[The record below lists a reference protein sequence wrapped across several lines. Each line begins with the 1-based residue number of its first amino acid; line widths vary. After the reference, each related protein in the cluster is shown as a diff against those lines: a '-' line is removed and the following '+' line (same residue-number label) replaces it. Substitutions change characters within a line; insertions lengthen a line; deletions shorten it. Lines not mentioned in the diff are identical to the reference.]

1 MPKLSLYRPNK
12 QNDYRFFDRT
22 ISEELRV
29 GGTDLYIH
37 KYLGPTDQGPSIDY
51 TQPQYETMSPVNIQD
66 LLFLENRDRT
76 YDPNIYRLRGHY
88 NVQNLDFD
96 LSQFGLFLNNDI
108 VFITVHYNDM
118 IDIVGRKLMVG
129 DVLELPH
136 LLDYNPLKETIPVA
150 LKRFMQITDANYA
163 SEGFSQTWFPHLWRI
178 KCEPLVDS
186 EEFSQILQEP
196 INQDNYLGV
205 WDITKPYPEGY
216 IISYGDKNYIS
227 IADVPAGT
235 NPPNTTY
242 WRLTEEQNLKDI
254 LGTYNRNI
262 AINNANLE
270 EAKRLLPKSGYDNSN
285 LYIVPTYGEYSSDGV
300 LSGKYDQPAP
310 PTNVVTSAASTGAPN
325 PVVEIFTSTEYVNDS
340 PYLRIPA
347 ATIAF
352 IKDNILDVAF
362 PGIPSAPVPTNVI
375 NTSGPTPVP
384 TNPIMFLSAMSFA
397 APMTDGGSG
406 SVQAEMVL
414 TIDSM
419 MTITGP
425 YGTADN
431 TYSTADQN
439 PEAPGF
445 TDEITP
451 VMDFRAD
458 CDPRFQF
465 IARSSPRSFGYTT
478 SYLSGDGQ
486 APNGFPTGAGISFPQ
501 NPQVGDYF
509 LRIDYLPQLL
519 YRWDGQLWVRISENV
534 RTDTGLIDDDKTQ
547 TASFINNSNVTVTT
561 SGTVIPQKQALS
573 TMLTIA
579 PDPLPPVA

>member
-37 KYLGPTDQGPSIDY
+37 KYLGPTDQGASIDY
-51 TQPQYETMSPVNIQD
+51 TQPQYETMSPTNIQD

-108 VFITVHYNDM
+108 IFITVHYNDM

-227 IADVPAGT
+227 IIDVPAGT
-235 NPPNTTY
+235 NPPNSTY

-254 LGTYNRNI
+254 LSTYNQNI
-262 AINNANLE
+262 AINNAALQ
-270 EAKRLLPKSGYDNSN
+270 EAQRLLPKSGYDNSN
-285 LYIVPTYGEYSSDGV
+285 LYIVPTYGVFEENGIA
-300 LSGKYDQPAP
+300 SGKLNEPAP
-310 PTNVVTSAASTGAPN
+310 PVNVVTSTSSTGAPA
-325 PVVEIFTSTEYVNDS
+325 PVVEIYTSTEYVNDS

-347 ATIAF
+347 ATIGM
-352 IKDNILDVAF
+352 IWTQLLDTAF
-362 PGIPSAPVPTNVI
+362 PGIPSAPDTNTTLLLSTVQFAPQR
-375 NTSGPTPVP
+375 TESGSGPVEQE
-384 TNPIMFLSAMSFA
+384 I
-397 APMTDGGSG
+397 
-406 SVQAEMVL
+406 VL

-431 TYSTADQN
+431 TYATADQN
-439 PEAPGF
+439 PEAPNF
-445 TDEITP
+445 TGTEPYGPNT
-451 VMDFRAD
+451 MDYRAD

-465 IARSSPRSFGYTT
+465 IARSSPRSFGYST
-478 SYLSGDGQ
+478 SYLSGDGV
-486 APNGFPTGAGISFPQ
+486 APNGYPSGAGIAFPQ

-519 YRWDGQLWVRISENV
+519 FRWDGVLWVRISENV
-534 RTDTGLIDDDKTQ
+534 RTATAMIGDDKSQ

-573 TMLTIA
+573 SILSIA

>member
-37 KYLGPTDQGPSIDY
+37 KYLGPTDQGASIDY
-51 TQPQYETMSPVNIQD
+51 TQPQYETLSPTNIQD

-108 VFITVHYNDM
+108 LFITVHYNDM

-163 SEGFSQTWFPHLWRI
+163 SEGFSQTWFPHMWRI

-196 INQDNYLGV
+196 INQDNYLGL
-205 WDITKPYPEGY
+205 WDKTKPYPEGY

-235 NPPNTTY
+235 NPPNSDY

-254 LGTYNRNI
+254 LSTYNQNI
-262 AINNANLE
+262 AINNAALE

-285 LYIVPTYGEYSSDGV
+285 LYIVPTYGVFSEDGV
-300 LSGKYDQPAP
+300 PSGKYNQPAP
-310 PTNVVTSAASTGAPN
+310 PINSVTSAATDGAPT
-325 PVVEIFTSTEYVNDS
+325 PIVEIYTNTAYVNDS

-347 ATIAF
+347 ATVAF

-362 PGIPSAPVPTNVI
+362 PGIPSAPVPSNVV
-375 NTSGPTPVP
+375 TPPP
-384 TNPIMFLSAMSFA
+384 TNQVMLLSAMSFA
-397 APMTDGGSG
+397 APMTEGGSG
-406 SVQAEMVL
+406 SVQAEMAL
-414 TIDSM
+414 TVDSM

-431 TYSTADQN
+431 TYATADQN
-439 PEAPGF
+439 PEAPNF
-445 TDEITP
+445 TGTEPYGPNT
-451 VMDFRAD
+451 MDYRAD

-465 IARSSPRSFGYTT
+465 IARSSPRTFGYTT
-478 SYLSGDGQ
+478 SYMSGDGQ

-534 RTDTGLIDDDKTQ
+534 RTETALGYNDQSQ

-573 TMLTIA
+573 SILSIA
-579 PDPLPPVA
+579 PDPLPPKP